1 MDLTSLAA
9 NVASIIYIIVFATA
23 LTNILVIA
31 GMWATVSKSGQP
43 GWSQVI
49 PIWNILVLLKVAK
62 KPAWWIIWFI
72 LLAPLPIVMLI
83 VLHAISKNYGK
94 GFGFTLGLFFLPF
107 IFFPVLGFG
116 KAQYQF

>member
-1 MDLTSLAA
+1 MDFTSLAA
-9 NVASIIYIIVFATA
+9 NLASILYLVVFATA
-23 LTNILVIA
+23 LMNILVIA

-43 GWSQVI
+43 GWSQII

-72 LLAPLPIVMLI
+72 LLVPIPIVMLI
-83 VLHAISKNYGK
+83 TLHSISKNYGK

-116 KAQYQF
+116 NAQYQV